1 MGIKQLMSLLQE
13 KAPGCIKKV
22 QLDMLTGR
30 IVACDA
36 SMAMYQ
42 FLVITQGFNQNTGLT
57 ELTDKEG
64 NRTAHLVG
72 LLNRTIQ
79 FMENGIK
86 PIWVFDGKAPELK
99 RGEIAKRQKAKQE
112 AQKKFEEAQ
121 ESGDLEQALKHKVM
135 NTTITSQ
142 MTADCKKMLRLMG
155 CPVIEAPSEAEAQCA
170 SLVKLGK
177 AYATATED
185 MDALTF
191 GTEVLLRGFN
201 SKKEPILEVNLQQM
215 LKELE
220 LNYEEFIDLC
230 ILCGCDYSEPLEGI
244 GPVTAYKLIKE
255 NKRLEDVVKKLEE
268 DNKKGTKKRK
278 WVIPEHF
285 TYPEARELFKN
296 PEVIQDFSN
305 VSIKWEKPKEEEMT
319 SFLCGD
325 KGFAEQRVAN
335 AIKKL
340 KNLDGKGMQSRLEN
354 FFGVAAK
361 KTSNAGKGDEVK
373 KETVKK
379 TKTTSAVKTQK

>member
-1 MGIKQLMSLLQE
+1 
-13 KAPGCIKKV
+13 
-22 QLDMLTGR
+22 MLTGR

-42 FLVITQGFNQNTGLT
+42 FLVITQGFNQNSGLT
-57 ELTDKEG
+57 EMTDKEG
-64 NRTAHLVG
+64 NKTAHLVG
-72 LLNRTIQ
+72 LMNRTIQ

-86 PIWVFDGKAPELK
+86 PIWVFDGKAPDLK

-135 NTTITSQ
+135 NTTITSK

-155 CPVIEAPSEAEAQCA
+155 CPVIEAPGEAEAQCA

-201 SKKEPILEVNLQQM
+201 NKKEPILEVNFQQM

-255 NKRLEDVVKKLEE
+255 NKRLEDVVKKLED

-278 WVIPEHF
+278 WTIPEHF

-296 PEVIQDFSN
+296 PEVITDYSN
-305 VSIKWEKPKEEEMT
+305 VTIKWEKPHEEEMT
-319 SFLCGD
+319 EFLCGE

-340 KNLDGKGMQSRLEN
+340 KNLEGKGMQSRLEN

-361 KTSNAGKGDEVK
+361 KSSAPGKGVEVK

-379 TKTTSAVKTQK
+379 PKITSAAKTQK